1 MTTAASV
8 IHIYNG
14 SVTPGG
20 TDGDLVAETAVGGNR
35 ILLELNRGAES
46 NVVPLAAR
54 ATTAACYLVQ
64 IVSDNGR
71 ILLSIDSVHW
81 VISIFLL
88 TVGTNNSLFY
98 IKSIADQDEDY
109 GDTVWSLKVDY
120 YAPV

>member
-1 MTTAASV
+1 MAVPTSV

-14 SVTPGG
+14 SVTLGG
-20 TDGDLVAETAVGGNR
+20 SDGNMVTETAVGGNR

-46 NVVPLAAR
+46 NVVLLAAR

-81 VISIFLL
+81 VKSIFLL

>member
-1 MTTAASV
+1 MRTAASI

-20 TDGDLVAETAVGGNR
+20 TDGNLVTETAVGGNR

-64 IVSDNGR
+64 IVSDNGK

-81 VISIFLL
+81 VKSIFLL

-109 GDTVWSLKVDY
+109 GDTVWSLTVDY

>member
-14 SVTPGG
+14 SVTAGG
-20 TDGDLVAETAVGGNR
+20 TDGDLVTETAVGGNR

-54 ATTAACYLVQ
+54 ATTATCYLVQ
-64 IVSDNGR
+64 IVSDNGK

-81 VISIFLL
+81 VKSIFLL
-88 TVGTNNSLFY
+88 TVGTNNCLFY
-98 IKSIADQDEDY
+98 IKSIAEQYEDY

>member
-1 MTTAASV
+1 MAVPTSV

-14 SVTPGG
+14 SVTLGG
-20 TDGDLVAETAVGGNR
+20 SDGNMVTETAVGGNR

-54 ATTAACYLVQ
+54 ATTAACYLVK
-64 IVSDNGR
+64 IVSDNGK

-81 VISIFLL
+81 VKSIFLL

-98 IKSIADQDEDY
+98 IKSIAEQDEDY

>member
-14 SVTPGG
+14 SVTTGG
-20 TDGDLVAETAVGGNR
+20 TDGDLVTETTVGGNR

-46 NVVPLAAR
+46 NVVPLAVR

-64 IVSDNGR
+64 IVSDNGK

-81 VISIFLL
+81 VKSIFLL

-98 IKSIADQDEDY
+98 IKSIAEQDENY

-120 YAPV
+120 FAPV